1 MRKIKLRNNV
11 VPDLKRVYRGQR
23 YADRFFCQDEVIW
36 NIVLTGHNDHVSK
49 GAFSVFIQV
58 IVLLYSGMHISEFWG
73 LTLSDLDMENRISR
87 IDHQLQR
94 TSAMEC
100 VIESTQTNAGTRK
113 IPMTEGVY
121 RCFQAI
127 IEDREAPRFEQMIDG
142 HTGFLYLD
150 NRGMPE
156 VAMHWEHRFN
166 HAVNRYNDIYKVQ
179 MPNITPHVCRHTY
192 CSNQAKA
199 GMNPKTLQYLMGH
212 SDIGVTM
219 NVYTHLGL
227 EDAAAEMARM
237 EAVEAARKE
246 QEKITGEKDREN
258 TITQKMFRVV

>member
-73 LTLSDLDMENRISR
+73 LTLSDLDMENRIIR

-94 TSAMEC
+94 TSAMEY

-113 IPMTEGVY
+113 IPMTEGGAHH
-121 RCFQAI
+121 FQYLLEVAAI
-127 IEDREAPRFEQMIDG
+127 THDIACPLCREKYGNTNGKHQEEEGAPLVKVFLSDSGMTKTQIDRVAFLVGRHHTFKEIDG
-142 HTGFLYLD
+142 LD
-150 NRGMPE
+150 
-156 VAMHWEHRFN
+156 WQ
-166 HAVNRYNDIYKVQ
+166 IL
-179 MPNITPHVCRHTY
+179 I
-192 CSNQAKA
+192 
-199 GMNPKTLQYLMGH
+199 
-212 SDIGVTM
+212 
-219 NVYTHLGL
+219 
-227 EDAAAEMARM
+227 
-237 EAVEAARKE
+237 EADYIANATEN
-246 QEKITGEKDREN
+246 GYSREN
-258 TITQKMFRVV
+258 VKSFIQKIMKTGSGIRLAQAVFCL